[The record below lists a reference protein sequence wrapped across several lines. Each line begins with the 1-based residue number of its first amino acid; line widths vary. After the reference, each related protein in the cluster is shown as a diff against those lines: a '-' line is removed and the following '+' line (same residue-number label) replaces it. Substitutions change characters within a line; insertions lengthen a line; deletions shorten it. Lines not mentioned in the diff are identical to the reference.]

1 MANIIKL
8 PKIKKIKIGSSWY
21 DVEYVDDLRD
31 ETNRVLFGRIFQG
44 LRLIKINKSVCS
56 YQSMLQVLHHES
68 THGIMWEYGIDDV
81 EDLVEPMSNGN
92 YSFIID
98 NPELVREILR
108 CAEEMKR

>member
-1 MANIIKL
+1 MTIKL

-31 ETNRVLFGRIFQG
+31 DTNRVLFGRIFQAI
-44 LRLIKINKSVCS
+44 RLIKINKVCS

-92 YSFIID
+92 YGFIID
-98 NPELVREILR
+98 NPLLVREILR
-108 CAEEMKR
+108 YAGEMKR